1 VCRVNKIKYPDE
13 VMAKMMQLKNMP
25 FVEVEDTPE
34 YLHNQ
39 KRNYERYLFVS
50 NKYLAKKPQ
59 DVNKSKDEDL
69 QKFNEE
75 AELLDRDGEEHHT

>member
-1 VCRVNKIKYPDE
+1 V
-13 VMAKMMQLKNMP
+13 P

-50 NKYLAKKPQ
+50 NKYLAKKP
-59 DVNKSKDEDL
+59 
-69 QKFNEE
+69 
-75 AELLDRDGEEHHT
+75 